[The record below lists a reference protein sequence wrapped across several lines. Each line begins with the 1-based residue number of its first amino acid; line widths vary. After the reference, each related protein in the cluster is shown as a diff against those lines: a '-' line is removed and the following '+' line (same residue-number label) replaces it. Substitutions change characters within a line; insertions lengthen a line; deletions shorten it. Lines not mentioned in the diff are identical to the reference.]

1 MAFQT
6 GTTIRPELATA
17 DLSGFARAA
26 EIQANSL
33 AQLGATI
40 GSAIRNHKAKK
51 EEKLFNDSV
60 DDFLSTTA
68 QKETQF
74 GNALRQLGIT
84 GKESAGV
91 ARKALGDDL
100 IPLLKIFMSNE
111 EDPTTSTQMISIGR
125 MLERPEFKNIQFDET
140 GEAFMKVPKND
151 TFFSKLNPFD
161 SERVPV
167 PEEIKNIPGFE
178 DYAASRRTVPKVDTK
193 PLPDADSDD
202 PISILQ

>member
-17 DLSGFARAA
+17 DFSGFARAA

-40 GSAIRNHKAKK
+40 GSAIRKHKAKK

-60 DDFLSTTA
+60 DDFLSTNA
-68 QKETQF
+68 QKETPF

-84 GKESAGV
+84 GKESASV
-91 ARKALGDDL
+91 ARKALDDDL
-100 IPLLKIFMSNE
+100 MPTLKMLMSNE
-111 EDPTTSTQMISIGR
+111 EDPTTSTQIISIGR
-125 MLERPEFKNIQFDET
+125 MLERPEFKGIKFDET
-140 GEAFMKVPKND
+140 GEAFMEIPNKD
-151 TFFSKLNPFD
+151 TLMPFD
-161 SERVPV
+161 KKRVPV

-178 DYAASRRTVPKVDTK
+178 DYAASRRTVPKVNTK

-202 PISILQ
+202 PISSF